1 MAQVLVRNLDP
12 QVVETLK
19 RRAVRQGTSLQ
30 TELQRILEQAA
41 RSTLL
46 DAEAV
51 ARRISR
57 HLRRRGGRFRDSG
70 AVQAE
75 DRLR

>member
-1 MAQVLVRNLDP
+1 MAEVLIRNLDA

-19 RRAVRQGTSLQ
+19 RRAARQGTSLQ
-30 TELQRILEQAA
+30 GELKLILEYAA
-41 RSTLL
+41 HATLL

-57 HLRRRGGRFRDSG
+57 RLRGRRVRFRDSG

>member
-1 MAQVLVRNLDP
+1 MAQVLVRNLEA

-19 RRAVRQGTSLQ
+19 RRAAHQGTSLQ
-30 TELQRILEQAA
+30 LELKQILEQAA
-41 RSTLL
+41 HATLL

-51 ARRISR
+51 AGRISR
-57 HLRRRGGRFRDSG
+57 RLRGRRVRFRDSG
-70 AVQAE
+70 AMQAQ